1 MDILDQV
8 DELRRSSFRK
18 LVEAK
23 QKEFIS
29 AGMSTKEFIFGELC
43 FCILTANTSAELGL
57 AIQSRISPE
66 QFSTL
71 PAAELRNALRAHRYR
86 FYNTRSAFISR
97 NRWIMDDL
105 PGILRWQNRDEVR
118 EYLVEKLYGIGYKEA
133 SHFLR
138 NTGIFDF
145 AILDKHILRILSDDL
160 GIDTGKISQ
169 KNRYKI
175 IEERFI
181 DIAKSF
187 DMSPGI
193 FDLYL
198 WKIATGKLLK

>member
-86 FYNTRSAFISR
+86 FYNTRSAFISK

-105 PGILRWQNRDEVR
+105 PGILHWQNRDEAR